1 MSKSQA
7 KFQARSTHGL
17 PLQRRYVAP
26 QAQLQLMGALDVANR
41 RATFVASCGSVDS
54 FGTRFVSQGLLL
66 ERLRK
71 NPVFLWQH
79 KRTDPD
85 DAIGRLVD
93 IRLEGDRLIVVAEFA
108 KTALAERCWQAVL
121 DGRVNAVSIGF
132 DTLASHVEGDI
143 VVIDSAEVFEVSLCL
158 IGSNPDALAVRAFIE
173 GKRFMN
179 PDVLKTLG
187 LADGASP
194 DEIVKALIM
203 FLAKTDE
210 DKALATSVLDM
221 LSDDSARAAEPA
233 ASSSSSGGD
242 AAAEPAAA
250 DEMVKEMR
258 KLSERM
264 AQLEARSKPE
274 HIAAA
279 VRAEL
284 AKTKAATTSTVT
296 APAKRSVLGLRMFA
310 GGNPAK
316 PAGAA
321 PAIGP
326 QTGSAAK
333 EIIARVDAQL
343 QGRSE

>member
-7 KFQARSTHGL
+7 KFPTSATHGL

-108 KTALAERCWQAVL
+108 KTPLAERCWQAVV
-121 DGRVNAVSIGF
+121 DGRVNAVSVGF

-158 IGSNPDALAVRAFIE
+158 IGSNPDALALRAFIE

-194 DEIVKALIM
+194 DEVVKALIM
-203 FLAKTDE
+203 YLAKTDE

-233 ASSSSSGGD
+233 ANSSSSDGN

-250 DEMVKEMR
+250 ADDVVKEMR

-279 VRAEL
+279 VRAEMS
-284 AKTKAATTSTVT
+284 KGKPATATV
-296 APAKRSVLGLRMFA
+296 PAKSSALGLRMFA

-316 PAGAA
+316 PANAA
-321 PAIGP
+321 PSIGP

-333 EIIARVDAQL
+333 GIMARVDAQL

>member
-54 FGTRFVSQGLLL
+54 FGTRFVAQGLLL
-66 ERLRK
+66 DRLRK

-79 KRTDPD
+79 NRTDPD
-85 DAIGRLVD
+85 DAIGKLVD

-108 KTALAERCWQAVL
+108 KTDLAERCWQAVL

-132 DTLASHVEGDI
+132 DTLASHAEGDI
-143 VVIDSAEVFEVSLCL
+143 VVIDSAEVYEVSLCL
-158 IGSNPDALAVRAFIE
+158 IGSNPDALALRAFIE

-203 FLAKTDE
+203 YLAKTDE
-210 DKALATSVLDM
+210 DKALAAEALKGLES
-221 LSDDSARAAEPA
+221 RAAESAPS
-233 ASSSSSGGD
+233 ASSASDG
-242 AAAEPAAA
+242 AAAAATEARA
-250 DEMVKEMR
+250 DEMAENMR

-284 AKTKAATTSTVT
+284 AKGKAATAVT
-296 APAKRSVLGLRMFA
+296 APAPAKRSALGLRMFA

-333 EIIARVDAQL
+333 GIMARVDAQL
-343 QGRSE
+343 AGRSE